1 MKKQLTT
8 LIVCLLI
15 GAASCNSTKDMTIP
29 VEPTIWI
36 VSEIHQDK
44 RIQNGLVGYK
54 IIPVNHGSV
63 NAKPVWILEFSGK
76 YHVGQRLTFEPISAD
91 NATRF
96 RK

>member
-1 MKKQLTT
+1 MKKTHY
-8 LIVCLLI
+8 LIAFALAL
-15 GAASCNSTKDMTIP
+15 GLFSCNSTKDMTIP
-29 VEPTIWI
+29 REPTIWI

-54 IIPVNHGSV
+54 IIPVNQGSV

-96 RK
+96 R